1 MEQEEELAEVE
12 AVVVHEV
19 VREEDGAEDV
29 EVLAGNSFG
38 DSARDEL

>member
-1 MEQEEELAEVE
+1 MEQEELVEVV

-19 VREEDGAEDV
+19 VQEEDGAEDV